1 MAKSMFMSVTAINRE
16 LSKLSKQ
23 HLNDELSQQ
32 EHTKFQELQVLR
44 RNMIKLP
51 SNIITRKFK

>member
-32 EHTKFQELQVLR
+32 EHTNFQELQVLR

-51 SNIITRKFK
+51 SNTITKK